1 LAESNKSD
9 SAFRTISEVS
19 EDLHVPQH
27 VLRFWETKFS
37 AIKPLKRGGNRRY
50 YRPEDIQLLRAINTL
65 LYVDGY
71 TIRGV
76 QKLLRDQ
83 GVRTIAAAKGGAI
96 PVAAEDEAAPAIFAD
111 NTAGSAPNMID
122 RVAINQPALEFEPDL
137 STVNVGLFPLPVA
150 PATAD
155 SIPVAPATADSIPVA
170 PATADP
176 SPEPLATLVSEPV
189 PETDSLVS
197 DAIARLEAVRARI
210 KSTLG

>member
-1 LAESNKSD
+1 LAESGKSD

-65 LYVDGY
+65 LYIDGY

-83 GVRTIAAAKGGAI
+83 GVRAIAAAKGGAL
-96 PVAAEDEAAPAIFAD
+96 PTGETSKPENFAFQAAASAQPQASGESDAIIDQAP
-111 NTAGSAPNMID
+111 
-122 RVAINQPALEFEPDL
+122 INQPALEFEPDP
-137 STVNVGLFPLPVA
+137 SITNVGLFPLPAKPASIAMPVIEA
-150 PATAD
+150 P
-155 SIPVAPATADSIPVA
+155 P
-170 PATADP
+170 
-176 SPEPLATLVSEPV
+176 PEANHDDLMR
-189 PETDSLVS
+189 
-197 DAIARLEAVRARI
+197 DAIARLESVRDRI
-210 KSTLG
+210 KNTLE

>member
-19 EDLHVPQH
+19 EDLRVPQH

-83 GVRTIAAAKGGAI
+83 GVRAIAAAKGGI
-96 PVAAEDEAAPAIFAD
+96 MPVAVEGEAAPPIFEEE
-111 NTAGSAPNMID
+111 TSGTVPNLID
-122 RVAINQPALEFEPDL
+122 RAVINQPALEFEPDP

-150 PATAD
+150 PTQVASVEIA
-155 SIPVAPATADSIPVA
+155 SIST
-170 PATADP
+170 
-176 SPEPLATLVSEPV
+176 PEPVHASGLEPV
-189 PETDSLVS
+189 TAETGSLVS